1 LINAYSGFPRPI
13 PYDIGFRAA
22 AGVDEIEALLMKR
35 VGKPLPQA
43 VHLAKVR
50 PVSRSAA
57 MRLD

>member
-1 LINAYSGFPRPI
+1 LINAYSGFLPPT
-13 PYDIGFRAA
+13 PDDVGFRAA

-35 VGKPLPQA
+35 VEKPLPQA